1 MNNECFA
8 HNANREGGTILGLYQ
23 RFVNNV
29 ILRRW
34 VVLGLLIFT
43 LWLVRIEMSK
53 ILLTFIFTFL
63 ITRLIRVIQ
72 RHVPIPSQIIV
83 VVTYALLIAAMYFAI
98 TIYIPKIAGQVVTTV
113 QSIYNFYQNSANDTN
128 QTVKFVADWLGK
140 SNVIPQVK
148 GGIQMLVS
156 YITSIGS
163 FGLTFFLSLILSFF
177 FTIELKPMAAFS
189 KLFLSSDYGWFFQ
202 DIAYFG
208 RKFTETFGV
217 VLEAQF
223 LIAIFNT
230 VITTVG
236 LAFLHIPQLMVVAIM
251 VFILS
256 LIPVAGVIISAVPL
270 CILGYS
276 VGGIRDVVTILIL
289 LLVVHALE
297 AYVLNPKLMSSR
309 TELPIFYTFVVLLAG
324 EAAWGTWGLI
334 VSVPIFTFFLDILGV
349 KKAHGL
355 HVAPQELTKKIK
367 EYRNRSD
374 D

>member
-1 MNNECFA
+1 M
-8 HNANREGGTILGLYQ
+8 
-23 RFVNNV
+23 
-29 ILRRW
+29 
-34 VVLGLLIFT
+34 LGLLIFT